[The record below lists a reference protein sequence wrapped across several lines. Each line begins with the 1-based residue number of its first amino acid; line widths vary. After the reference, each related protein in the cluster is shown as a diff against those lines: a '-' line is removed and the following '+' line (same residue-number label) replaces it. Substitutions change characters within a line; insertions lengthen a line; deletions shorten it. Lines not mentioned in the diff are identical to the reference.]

1 MQPQS
6 LKMLSEPGQR
16 WQVSP
21 VQTAPCQEG
30 QTKVSWVTHSGMF
43 RTLAR

>member
-16 WQVSP
+16 WQVPP

-30 QTKVSWVTHSGMF
+30 QSQGLMGH
-43 RTLAR
+43 TLRNV